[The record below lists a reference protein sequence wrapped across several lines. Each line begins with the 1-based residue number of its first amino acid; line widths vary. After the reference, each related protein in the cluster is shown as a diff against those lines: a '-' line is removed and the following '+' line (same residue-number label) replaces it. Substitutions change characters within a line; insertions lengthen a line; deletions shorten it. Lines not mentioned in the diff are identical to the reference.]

1 MDSTVNPTKGSPFVY
16 STVWFI
22 TPKRRNKAKQSNP
35 RIKPNNLN
43 QGPRG

>member
-1 MDSTVNPTKGSPFVY
+1 MNSTVNPTKGSPFVY

-22 TPKRRNKAKQSNP
+22 TPKRNKAKQSSP